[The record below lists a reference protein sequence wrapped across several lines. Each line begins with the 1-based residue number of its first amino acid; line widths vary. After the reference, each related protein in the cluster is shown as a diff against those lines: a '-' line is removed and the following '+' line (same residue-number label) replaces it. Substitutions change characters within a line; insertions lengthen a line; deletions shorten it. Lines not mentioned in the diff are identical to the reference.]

1 MTNIPDV
8 PGAVAASFLLPL
20 PFCFLF
26 ARSYANPASTPLPTL
41 AVLIISYSL
50 TTTACLLLPF
60 DLSYT
65 AANQSANNN
74 YGNSTSTTSPPAYS
88 AAISVGW
95 KTTFWTTFILAWGV
109 LPLLTDF
116 IQSGYL
122 TPKEK
127 VKDALNKNMKF
138 YVTAGGVGLVVIIG
152 LLIFGDGANPFDF
165 LMAAGN
171 TYGLLLVVVLLG
183 HGLVNLPRA
192 FFAKANPQL
201 LVTRRY
207 LLAST
212 LDSDLFEAVWSLQ
225 DIEEVVDS
233 VLSRKSAQTHNPQA
247 SEYLTEIQF
256 ARESGVADLIS
267 SSDIES
273 RRTKTDRFSLT
284 RDSDTEGDLPLLDPG
299 CELTVENLAN
309 LNASLKQRQMTLRQ
323 AVVCRD
329 ALVDEVQYYEALS
342 SGTLPEP
349 EPFRPNPDVN
359 CAEIV
364 LSRVDLFFAWIEYYW
379 RIHLRRGACLAF
391 GALATLLS
399 VLVLWS
405 ELTMGFPVSLS
416 PFGQMMA
423 HTLHGT
429 ARPSYFLEMISL
441 LPLVYI
447 SWCVY
452 SSLLSVRLFS
462 KYGLK
467 SKKRSDGPA
476 LAFSASYLV
485 RMQFPLCYNYLLF
498 LRYNA
503 SESSA
508 FTALMSN
515 MDTIPLLGTSLSV
528 YLPLFT
534 VALCAATFF
543 NVYARLLA
551 KLGIEHDDAI
561 IYGGDAEE
569 YEMKIR
575 EGKALLR
582 KATRTD
588 DHQPSSNSS
597 SSSNS
602 NSNNRTYNKV

>member
-1 MTNIPDV
+1 MTALIPDV
-8 PGAVAASFLLPL
+8 PGAVAVAFLAPL
-20 PFCFLF
+20 PIAFLF
-26 ARSYANPASTPLPTL
+26 ARSYANPTSTPSGVL
-41 AVLIISYSL
+41 AVLVVSYSL
-50 TTTACLLLPF
+50 TATACLLLPV

-65 AANQSANNN
+65 AASLHSMNATSA
-74 YGNSTSTTSPPAYS
+74 SSDAPAYS

-95 KTTFWTTFILAWGV
+95 KTTFWMTFILAWGV
-109 LPLLTDF
+109 LPLLTDY

-122 TPKEK
+122 TPKERLR
-127 VKDALNKNMKF
+127 DALHSNMKF
-138 YVTAGGVGLVVIIG
+138 YIVAGGVGIVVIIG
-152 LLIFGDGANPFDF
+152 LAIFGNGANPFDF

-183 HGLVNLPRA
+183 HGLVSLPKA
-192 FFAKANPQL
+192 FFAKANLQL

-212 LDSDLFEAVWSLQ
+212 LDSDLYEAVWALQ
-225 DIEEVVDS
+225 DAEEVVDS
-233 VLSRKSAQTHNPQA
+233 VLSRKNSAQTSDPQA
-247 SEYLTEIQF
+247 AEYLNEIQF

-273 RRTKTDRFSLT
+273 RRTRNDRFSLS
-284 RDSDTEGDLPLLDPG
+284 RDSDTDGDLPLLDPG
-299 CELTVENLAN
+299 CELTIDNLAKI
-309 LNASLKQRQMTLRQ
+309 NATLKQRQMTLRQ

-342 SGTLPEP
+342 NGTLPEP
-349 EPFRPNPDVN
+349 EPYRPNPDVN

-364 LSRVDLFFAWIEYYW
+364 LSRVDLFFAWVEYYW
-379 RIHLRRGACLAF
+379 RIHLRKAACL
-391 GALATLLS
+391 GAGAVGSLLS

-416 PFGQMMA
+416 PFGQMMGA
-423 HTLHGT
+423 TLHGSSS
-429 ARPSYFLEMISL
+429 PSYFLEGISL
-441 LPLVYI
+441 VPLLYI

-503 SESSA
+503 SRDSA

-551 KLGIEHDDAI
+551 KMGVDHDDAI

-569 YEMKIR
+569 YEMRIR
-575 EGKALLR
+575 EGKNLLR
-582 KATRTD
+582 KANRSNNGGD
-588 DHQPSSNSS
+588 QQPSNTNTSAQ
-597 SSSNS
+597 
-602 NSNNRTYNKV
+602 RTYNKV